1 MSSSPCSTNHD
12 KKSPFL
18 TILLFRRR
26 VYIDLVKRN
35 FFQIKS
41 LRAKKESVMKTRNE
55 DRILTVPQEE
65 VEPLQE
71 EDLEWLEE
79 FRVSLDPDWSV
90 RLDFRVA

>member
-1 MSSSPCSTNHD
+1 
-12 KKSPFL
+12 
-18 TILLFRRR
+18 
-26 VYIDLVKRN
+26 
-35 FFQIKS
+35 
-41 LRAKKESVMKTRNE
+41 MKTRNE